1 MKKKITVISCVIF
14 VAAMM
19 MFAQPAMS
27 GKWADTP
34 IGLDLQ
40 ILSTTVLE
48 QELVVEDEVL
58 VRRVV
63 LLIVGYNF
71 FNGDQ
76 PIVKLAGTPGEF
88 QGGGNFPTQQH
99 EGEDIWG
106 MIVICTVPI
115 ITEIISEMFPPL
127 TLTSSNLL
135 LTVQT
140 GSSVLQFDTFNIML
154 PDITPSVEPPNASD
168 FSLLF
173 Q

>member
-1 MKKKITVISCVIF
+1 MKKKITVISCLIF
-14 VAAMM
+14 VVAMMM

-27 GKWADTP
+27 GKFADTP
-34 IGLDLQ
+34 SGLDLQ
-40 ILSTTVLE
+40 ILSTSVLE
-48 QELVVEDEVL
+48 LELDEVEGRH
-58 VRRVV
+58 VI

-88 QGGGNFPTQQH
+88 LGGGEFPTQQ
-99 EGEDIWG
+99 EGEALWG
-106 MIVICTVPI
+106 MIVNCTVPI
-115 ITEIISEMFPPL
+115 TEMTSEVFPLL
-127 TLTSSNLL
+127 TSNLL

-140 GSSVLQFDTFNIML
+140 GPSVHQFDTFNVML
-154 PDITPSVEPPNASD
+154 PDMLPDEPEPLNTSD

>member
-1 MKKKITVISCVIF
+1 MKKKITVIACLMF

-34 IGLDLQ
+34 SGLDLQ

-88 QGGGNFPTQQH
+88 LGGGEFPTQQ
-99 EGEDIWG
+99 EGEALWG
-106 MIVICTVPI
+106 MIVNCTVPI
-115 ITEIISEMFPPL
+115 TEMTSEVFPLL
-127 TLTSSNLL
+127 TSNLL

-140 GSSVLQFDTFNIML
+140 GPSVHQFDTFNVML
-154 PDITPSVEPPNASD
+154 PDMLPDEPEPLNTSD